1 LHRDRAGP
9 AAQPPA
15 HLALLLRAIAVG
27 ATLVVR
33 LPEIALQLVVEI
45 ALQLCVYICVL
56 CLCVC
61 RRAHPHAHTHRCVCQ
76 CTYACMDVATCECA
90 HARTD
95 ACMLRVHKT
104 PELHVGK

>member
-1 LHRDRAGP
+1 MHRDRAGP

-45 ALQLCVYICVL
+45 ALQLQPYVRAYVWRYVCV
-56 CLCVC
+56 
-61 RRAHPHAHTHRCVCQ
+61 H
-76 CTYACMDVATCECA
+76 MCA
-90 HARTD
+90 
-95 ACMLRVHKT
+95 MLRQSCLSVST
-104 PELHVGK
+104 VAPGYYYYVIYYNI